1 MLTKKFE
8 QYQATMYGAQLRGHH
23 PLTYLCCSP
32 SQTLLLESDL
42 STAKYKRREIL
53 LVELEMRLAQTR
65 EISQLLLVRILNK
78 LNDKTVKNHSKSE
91 TAHRIA

>member
-8 QYQATMYGAQLRGHH
+8 QYQATTYGAQLRGHH
-23 PLTYLCCSP
+23 PLTSLCCSP

-78 LNDKTVKNHSKSE
+78 LNNKTVKNHSKSE
-91 TAHRIA
+91 TAQRIA

>member
-8 QYQATMYGAQLRGHH
+8 QYQATMYGAQRRGHH
-23 PLTYLCCSP
+23 PLTSLCCSP

-78 LNDKTVKNHSKSE
+78 LNNKTVKNYSKSE